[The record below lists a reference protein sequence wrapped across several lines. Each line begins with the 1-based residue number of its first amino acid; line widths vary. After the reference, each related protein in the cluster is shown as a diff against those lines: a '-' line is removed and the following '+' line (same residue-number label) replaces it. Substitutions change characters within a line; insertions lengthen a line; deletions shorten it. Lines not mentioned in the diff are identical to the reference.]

1 LFRDPGYVQP
11 AFKFSNLSSF
21 IFFSKMP
28 FRNRSGSES
37 SFSESDYDDR
47 SYGDEPDYDC
57 DEPKRSDND
66 LYYDLEEELFS
77 AFMRDASIVQVKMC
91 YDEGICKIPKSF
103 LDTFLETTLDE
114 HFERLIQDFELR
126 RIRDEALL
134 REQEKRDLFG
144 RFYSNVTYYIRM
156 SYIVEARE
164 FYDAE
169 ISQHISFLPIG
180 IMPDAYF
187 VQLVEEDAA
196 RKRECDRHAEW
207 ERLAP
212 IRATYEHLHQNC
224 VSEMTRYFGKNIR
237 THYQNFLGLQGS
249 KGIADCLEVRC
260 DPELSFESEYL
271 SLVAKAAKNRVGKY
285 TGRGLFPS
293 AFDFDT
299 EEGQFIPLYRSIE
312 GDKSLFLEHVV
323 PELEAYFSQYLCP
336 KEYITERYIGLASTR
351 PHWPS
356 RVPTEFDISTFVR
369 DLMTSEVTDTAT
381 YGDLLFQTVSDLSR
395 IDLQKLS
402 SGVDKQLADKEF
414 QKENAYWRKYYVAKH
429 MGCLSDFLSN
439 KNV

>member
-1 LFRDPGYVQP
+1 
-11 AFKFSNLSSF
+11 
-21 IFFSKMP
+21 MP

-66 LYYDLEEELFS
+66 LYYDLEDELFS
-77 AFMRDASIVQVKMC
+77 AFMHGSSIDQIKTC
-91 YDEGICKIPKSF
+91 YEEGICKISKSF

-114 HFERLIQDFELR
+114 QFDRLIRGFDLR
-126 RIRDEALL
+126 RIRNEALL
-134 REQEKRDLFG
+134 REQEKNDLFD
-144 RFYSNVTYYIRM
+144 RFYSNVTYYIRN

-164 FYDAE
+164 LYDAE
-169 ISQHISFLPIG
+169 ISQHISFLPTG
-180 IMPDAYF
+180 VMPDAYF
-187 VQLVEEDAA
+187 AQLVEEDAA
-196 RKRECDRHAEW
+196 RKRECVRHAEW

-212 IRATYEHLHQNC
+212 ARAMYEYLHRNS
-224 VSEMTRYFGKNIR
+224 VSEMTRYFGNNIR

-293 AFDFDT
+293 AFNFDT
-299 EEGQFIPLYRSIE
+299 EEGQFISLYRSIE

-336 KEYITERYIGLASTR
+336 MEYITERYTALSSTR
-351 PHWPS
+351 SHWPS
-356 RVPTEFDISTFVR
+356 RVPVEFDIPAFVR
-369 DLMTSEVTDTAT
+369 DLIISPVIGTAT

-402 SGVDKQLADKEF
+402 SGVDKQLADKES
-414 QKENAYWRKYYVAKH
+414 QKENTYWRKYYLAKH
-429 MGCLSDFLSN
+429 MGCLSGFLSN
-439 KNV
+439 